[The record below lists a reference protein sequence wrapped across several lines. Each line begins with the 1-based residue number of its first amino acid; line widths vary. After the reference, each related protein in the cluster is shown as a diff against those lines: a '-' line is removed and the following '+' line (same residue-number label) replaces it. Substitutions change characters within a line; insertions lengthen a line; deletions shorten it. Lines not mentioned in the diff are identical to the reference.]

1 MDILRKQKGKNPF
14 NAIFFWHWWWSLT
27 QTHCLIVLYCIY
39 TPHPSSSLAVVFY
52 FFFQNECR
60 RHTHLPCRGTTA
72 VDQTLQPQP
81 SRLLLHPSGLGGCSG
96 VVLVHLALCVA
107 QPTRSSPV
115 LTTVSWAAVTDVKS
129 HYPNAAISLTRSRVN
144 EFVEMCDPFLIR

>member
-1 MDILRKQKGKNPF
+1 MMVTNS
-14 NAIFFWHWWWSLT
+14 NSLLD
-27 QTHCLIVLYCIY
+27 CLILYL
-39 TPHPSSSLAVVFY
+39 HSPSQLQPCSSLL